1 MLPNIEHI
9 PFKNKTVPKASFEIV
24 LLEDLFAKGLD
35 RHPELETLHQVG
47 FYILLFVTENTGMH
61 TIDFTQYS
69 YEKGNVITIR
79 KDQIHKF
86 HLTKA
91 KGFLLFFTNDF
102 ILSYLEQQEALK
114 TFQLFNEL
122 LGSPKISLSPDF
134 YVEILELIQQI
145 KKEYSNAID
154 SYSLGIIRSLLHII
168 ITKLYRVK
176 SLETK
181 NTISKKYLSEFISFQ
196 RLVEEHCFSTKKV
209 MDYAQKMG
217 ITTKTLNNIVQD
229 IVHKS
234 AKVFIDDMVITK
246 IKRLLTHAPLSIK
259 EIAYTAGFD
268 EPTNFYK
275 YFKKHTQISPEA
287 FRKTYL

>member
-9 PFKNKTVPKASFEIV
+9 SFQNKTVPKASFEIA
-24 LLEDLFAKGLD
+24 LLEELFARGLD
-35 RHPELETLHQVG
+35 KHPELETLHQVG
-47 FYILLFVTENTGMH
+47 FYILLFVTENTGVH
-61 TIDFTQYS
+61 TIDFTEYS
-69 YEKGNVITIR
+69 YEKRNVISIR
-79 KDQIHKF
+79 KDQIHRF

-122 LGSPKISLSPDF
+122 LGSPKMSLNTAF
-134 YVEILELIQQI
+134 YTEILELVSQI
-145 KKEYSNAID
+145 KKEYFNPID

-168 ITKLYRVK
+168 ITKLYRIK

-181 NTISKKYLSEFISFQ
+181 VPISKKYLSEFITFQ
-196 RLVEEHCFSTKKV
+196 KLVEEHCFNTKKV

-234 AKVFIDDMVITK
+234 AKVFIDDIVITK
-246 IKRLLTHAPLSIK
+246 IKRLLVHAPLSIK
-259 EIAYTAGFD
+259 EIAYTAGFED
-268 EPTNFYK
+268 PTNFYK
-275 YFKKHTQISPEA
+275 YFKKHTQSSPEA
-287 FRKTYL
+287 FRKAYL